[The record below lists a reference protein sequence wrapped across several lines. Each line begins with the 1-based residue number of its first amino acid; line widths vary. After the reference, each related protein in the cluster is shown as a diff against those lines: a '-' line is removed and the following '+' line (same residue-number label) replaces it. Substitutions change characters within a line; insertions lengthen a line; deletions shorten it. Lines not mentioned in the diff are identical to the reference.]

1 MVHKKL
7 FILWLVAQMSIA
19 GQYQVSAQKDST
31 RALRDQMLKS
41 MQGFNPATIPGF
53 SANPQES
60 ALRPDEH
67 TNNLPAA
74 ANQRL
79 AQDRQA
85 SDVNQQAHESH
96 AVTPNMD
103 SPEMQQGGTLI
114 ENAQMAPTEV
124 GCAGG
129 QCDSTAAQVSDD
141 INEGLSRLGAVAANA
156 QEVADKQII
165 SGNPAIF
172 TGLNYQCRIAVA
184 GIGNCCGGRAR
195 FLNCRAEEKALAVA
209 MTEGR
214 AAKVG
219 RYCAVRKVGICWE
232 EKESWCFF
240 SSKLAG
246 IIQIQGRLSQL
257 GINFGW
263 ARGGRNVPNC
273 RGITPEELARIN
285 FQSLN
290 LSAITQDFKNR
301 MMVPNASHQ
310 SQMNQAHIEQL
321 NAEGR
326 AHD

>member
-1 MVHKKL
+1 MHKKL
-7 FILWLVAQMSIA
+7 FILWLVAQMSMA
-19 GQYQVSAQKDST
+19 GQSQVSSEKDST

-41 MQGFNPATIPGF
+41 MQGFNPAAIPGF

-67 TNNLPAA
+67 NNNLPAA

-79 AQDRQA
+79 AQDTKA
-85 SDVNQQAHESH
+85 NEVYQQANQSH

-103 SPEMQQGGTLI
+103 SPEMQRGGDLI
-114 ENAQMAPTEV
+114 ENAQTAPGDV
-124 GCAGG
+124 GCADG
-129 QCDSTAAQVSDD
+129 QCDGTAVELSDD
-141 INEGLSRLGAVAANA
+141 INEGLSRLGTVAANA
-156 QEVADKQII
+156 QEVADKQIG

-172 TGLNYQCRIAVA
+172 TGQNYQCRIAVA

-195 FLNCRAEEKALAVA
+195 FLNCRAEEKALSLAI
-209 MTEGR
+209 TEGR

-246 IIQIQGRLSQL
+246 IIQIQGRLNQL

-263 ARGGRNVPNC
+263 AQMGSNKPNC

-285 FQSLN
+285 FQALN
-290 LSAITQDFKNR
+290 LSAITQDFKNK
-301 MMVPNASHQ
+301 MVVPNAAHQ
-310 SQMNQAHIEQL
+310 SQMNQAHVEQL